1 MHRSKL
7 NRLKTFR
14 SPDPTSIFSCE
25 SALSLTGSASRTD
38 LSQLANGIWEI
49 HAGCPSFLRV
59 SSVAKIGY
67 IPQFKASNARDKDE
81 VSSDLARMV
90 RVLSITFALVTCA
103 KKNCQQSRLF
113 FGILSLEK
121 AFEPGFRSEITI
133 TDLLKAKMAAH

>member
-1 MHRSKL
+1 MHRSRS
-7 NRLKTFR
+7 NILKTFR

-67 IPQFKASNARDKDE
+67 IPQFKASNAKDQDE

-90 RVLSITFALVTCA
+90 RVLSIKFALVTCA
-103 KKNCQQSRLF
+103 KKTESGNCQQARLF

-121 AFEPGFRSEITI
+121 AFEPGF
-133 TDLLKAKMAAH
+133 